1 MKKSLTRWRGFVA
14 LLMLFWLFFMVIT
27 GSILLVAGQG
37 ASINPRL
44 WSVTYVLHPPFPPFG
59 FIMLVLG
66 LFHFGFN
73 LTLFRSDIKTLLG
86 KSSKGEKK

>member
-1 MKKSLTRWRGFVA
+1 MKKSLIRWRGFIA

-27 GSILLVAGQG
+27 GSILLIAGQG
-37 ASINPRL
+37 ASMNPRL
-44 WSVTYVLHPPFPPFG
+44 WSITYALHPLFG
-59 FIMLVLG
+59 FVMLVLG

-73 LTLFRSDIKTLLG
+73 LALFRSDIRILLG